1 VLDVGDGAVVGE
13 VELGVDEEDVEL
25 DVVVDVVE
33 LVGVVDDGVEVV
45 DVVVVVVVVG
55 FGVPDWLVST
65 STKKAPS
72 RQARDGIPAWRP
84 WTPPTAVSAPATMP
98 LPLAKTRSWYA

>member
-1 VLDVGDGAVVGE
+1 MLDVGDGAVVGE

-25 DVVVDVVE
+25 DVVVDDVE
-33 LVGVVDDGVEVV
+33 LVGVVDDGV
-45 DVVVVVVVVG
+45 DVVVVVG
-55 FGVPDWLVST
+55 FGVPGWLVST
-65 STKKAPS
+65 STKNAPS

-98 LPLAKTRSWYA
+98 LPLAKTRS